1 MLYSVRILTCFLV
14 ILFISQ
20 KAVSLTISGSLPVT
34 ATVINGGSCT
44 LGGVTNMIFP
54 LYSPLNSQPDYATGS
69 VTINCT
75 ANMSYDVGINKGLSD
90 GATEEN
96 RLLTKRGGK
105 QELKYGLFQDGN
117 HKYNYGTIL
126 GQNTLHQVGTGSAQM
141 VTIYGEIP
149 INQPVE
155 PGHYIDTVTIYLIF

>member
-1 MLYSVRILTCFLV
+1 MLYSVRVLACLV
-14 ILFISQ
+14 LIFICQ
-20 KAVSLTISGSLPVT
+20 KALGLTITGTLPVT
-34 ATVINGGSCT
+34 ANVINGGNCT

-54 LYSPLNSQPDYATGS
+54 LYSPLNSQPDYATGT
-69 VTINCT
+69 VTVACT
-75 ANMSYDVGINKGLSD
+75 TSMPYDIGINKGLSN

-96 RLLTKRGGK
+96 RLLTRRGGK

-126 GQNTLHQVGTGSAQM
+126 GRNTLHQVGTGSSQTI
-141 VTIYGEIP
+141 TIYGEIP

-155 PGHYIDTVTIYLIF
+155 PGTYIDTVTILLIF

>member
-1 MLYSVRILTCFLV
+1 MLYSVRILTCL
-14 ILFISQ
+14 IMIFICQ
-20 KAVSLTISGSLPVT
+20 KVMGLTITGTLPVT

-44 LGGVTNMIFP
+44 LEGVTNMIFP
-54 LYSPLNSQPDYATGS
+54 QYSPINSDPDHATGS
-69 VTINCT
+69 VTVTCT
-75 ANMSYDVGINKGLSD
+75 TNMPFDIGIDKGLSD

-96 RLLTKRGGK
+96 RLLTRRAGK

-126 GQNTLHQVGTGSAQM
+126 GRNTLHQLGTGSSQTI
-141 VTIYGEIP
+141 TIYGEIP

-155 PGHYIDTVTIYLIF
+155 PGTYTDTVTIFLIF